1 MTSFEFVFG
10 MISVITS
17 LALARLL
24 GGCVGLYRHAEHVR
38 FSFRHACW
46 TAMAF
51 MLLVG
56 NWAQFWRFHDT
67 RAWSALDVLAPLVFV
82 GVLYAFCALVMPEE
96 PREGRILDLRDHHA
110 RQGRRYKT
118 MQLAFS
124 VLALLVIAR
133 DSSDFGKWF
142 AASGFALV
150 AAACTV
156 VALWTRRAWLDTA
169 VAIVLVLMA
178 PVFMWMNLAD
188 LSPG

>member
-51 MLLVG
+51 MLLLG
-56 NWAQFWRFHDT
+56 NWAQFWRFHGT
-67 RAWSALDVLAPLVFV
+67 ESWGPLDVLIPLVFV
-82 GVLYAFCALVMPEE
+82 GVLYAFCDLVVPEE
-96 PREGRILDLRDHHA
+96 PKQGEVLDLRDYHE

-133 DSSDFGKWF
+133 SSSDFGQWL
-142 AASGFALV
+142 AASGFALI
-150 AAACTV
+150 ASACTL
-156 VALWTRRAWLDTA
+156 VALRTRRVWLDTA
-169 VAIVLVLMA
+169 AAIVLVLIA
-178 PVFMWMNLAD
+178 PVFMWLNLRG
-188 LSPG
+188 LS

>member
-51 MLLVG
+51 MLLIG
-56 NWAQFWRFHDT
+56 NWAQFWRFHDAG
-67 RAWSALDVLAPLVFV
+67 AWSPLDVLGPLVFV
-82 GVLYAFCALVMPEE
+82 GVLYAFCDLVMPEE
-96 PREGRILDLRDHHA
+96 PKEGQELDLRDYHQ

-124 VLALLVIAR
+124 VLAMLVIAR
-133 DSSDFGKWF
+133 GTSSIGHWF
-142 AASGFALV
+142 SGSGFALV
-150 AAACTV
+150 AAACTL
-156 VALWTRRAWLDTA
+156 VALRTRSVWLDTA
-169 VAIVLVLMA
+169 AAVVLVGMA
-178 PVFMWMNLAD
+178 PVFLWGNLQGLA
-188 LSPG
+188 G